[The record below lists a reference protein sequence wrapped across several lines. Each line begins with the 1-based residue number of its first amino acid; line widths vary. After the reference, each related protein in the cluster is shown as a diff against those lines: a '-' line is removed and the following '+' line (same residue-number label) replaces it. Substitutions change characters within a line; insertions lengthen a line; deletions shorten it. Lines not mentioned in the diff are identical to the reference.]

1 MVLLLLQDGCSS
13 QQSNSIKVWES
24 ALITYPVIH
33 KMHPIQISQHYMMQH
48 FVSGIFDMNKLNT
61 DFEIQQLPVTDY

>member
-1 MVLLLLQDGCSS
+1 M
-13 QQSNSIKVWES
+13 WES
-24 ALITYPVIH
+24 ASITYPAIH

-48 FVSGIFDMNKLNT
+48 FVPGIYDMNKLNT